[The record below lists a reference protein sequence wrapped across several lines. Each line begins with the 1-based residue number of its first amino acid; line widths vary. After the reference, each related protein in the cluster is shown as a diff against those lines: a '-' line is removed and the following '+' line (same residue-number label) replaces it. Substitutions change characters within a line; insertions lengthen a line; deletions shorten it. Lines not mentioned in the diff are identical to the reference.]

1 MTGSKEPVTRIYPHN
16 KGEIR
21 MSDKNKEIKMNLVEL
36 GLGGGKLLQVAN
48 RSHIQSMLYL
58 IETPNGKTILIDSGN
73 YKKDE
78 DGKHL
83 YELIK
88 QRGGKVDAWIITH
101 AHDDHFGGLLWIL
114 ENVENPQLE
123 IGSLYFN
130 FPPIDWVGT
139 IDPRMRKYVEKF
151 YANIEQYG
159 IIPKTIKKGDV
170 ISVDGIFIEVLNDL
184 EGYEDYTNINDTT
197 IALLVHFPKRKVL
210 FLGDLDVDG
219 GKNLLS
225 VCPHEK
231 LRQDIV
237 QMAHHGQNGADKEFY
252 THVMPKICLYCAPD
266 WLWENDNGGGGDS
279 GPWKTLETRAWM
291 EELGALVS
299 CPHAY
304 GDYLFW

>member
-1 MTGSKEPVTRIYPHN
+1 
-16 KGEIR
+16 
-21 MSDKNKEIKMNLVEL
+21 MSDGNKEVKLNMVEL

-58 IETPNGKTILIDSGN
+58 IETTNGKTILIDSGN

-83 YELIK
+83 YELIN
-88 QRGGKVDAWIITH
+88 QRGGKIDAWFITH

-114 ENVENPQLE
+114 ENVENPKLQ
-123 IGSLYFN
+123 IGELYFN
-130 FPPIDWVGT
+130 FPPLDWVESVET
-139 IDPRMRKYVEKF
+139 RMRKYAEKF
-151 YANIEQYG
+151 CTKINECG
-159 IIPKTIKKGDV
+159 IIPKTMKKGDV
-170 ISVDGIFIEVLNDL
+170 ISVDDISVEILNDI
-184 EGYEDYTNINDTT
+184 EGYEDYTNVNDTS
-197 IALLVHFPKRKVL
+197 IALLVHFPKREVL

-219 GKNLLS
+219 GRKLLS
-225 VCPHEK
+225 VCPPEK

-237 QMAHHGQNGADKEFY
+237 QMAHHGQNGVDKEFY
-252 THVMPKICLYCAPD
+252 SHIMPKICLYCAPD
-266 WLWENDNGGGGDS
+266 WLWENDNGGGRDS

-291 EELGALVS
+291 DELGALVS